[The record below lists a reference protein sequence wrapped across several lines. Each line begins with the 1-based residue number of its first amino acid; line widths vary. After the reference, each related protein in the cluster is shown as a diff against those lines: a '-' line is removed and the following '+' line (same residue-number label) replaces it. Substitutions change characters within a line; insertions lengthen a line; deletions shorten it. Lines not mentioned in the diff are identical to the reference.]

1 MLNHQLAFMLV
12 LTLRPCTNGIA
23 VDALGMLSTIATGSA
38 IDVYGPIS
46 DNAGG
51 IVEMAGMSHRIPK
64 RTDALDAASNT
75 TATIVN
81 GFAMGSVALVS
92 LALFGV
98 FVSCAGISTVDIL
111 NPMALIGGIVIVLEL
126 DG

>member
-51 IVEMAGMSHRIPK
+51 IVELAGMSHRIRE

-75 TATIVN
+75 TATIGN

-92 LALFGV
+92 LALLGV
-98 FVSCAGISTVDIL
+98 FC
-111 NPMALIGGIVIVLEL
+111 EL
-126 DG
+126 CRDFYS

>member
-1 MLNHQLAFMLV
+1 MLV

-51 IVEMAGMSHRIPK
+51 IVEMAGMSHRIRE

-75 TATIVN
+75 TATIGN
-81 GFAMGSVALVS
+81 GFAMGSVALGHWIHVR
-92 LALFGV
+92 
-98 FVSCAGISTVDIL
+98 
-111 NPMALIGGIVIVLEL
+111 NVLLTEAMQTPCMFQTRL
-126 DG
+126 QR